1 MLSLCGDVMASLESF
16 AGGLRRTHGGQ
27 NAQWKVG
34 VGGGHLLGYR
44 VCQEEP
50 TGGDDQDILLQRLD
64 KYNHQLLKLSINHL
78 ITNVNCQVPR

>member
-34 VGGGHLLGYR
+34 VGGGHLLGHR
-44 VCQEEP
+44 VC
-50 TGGDDQDILLQRLD
+50 
-64 KYNHQLLKLSINHL
+64 
-78 ITNVNCQVPR
+78 